1 MTTVLQS
8 NPNMYNTNY
17 DIVTDIKILGDLNN
31 KLFCTFTD
39 LEGLELLIEDI
50 KSKYDIIYNKLFV
63 LEIVGKDEY
72 VVTYN
77 VDQTNLNSIPDN
89 TILVHRKKESNTLYT
104 INALNELI
112 KKLNGGVVD
121 TNYKVD
127 WQHYR
132 NCILLT
138 QHNEQGGQKT
148 DYTTIFWRPTVGKQ
162 QIRIVPSTYDSS
174 NPFTELKFY
183 YGITNKVMISPANF
197 GDKDPIA
204 LFAGKLREGEYN
216 KENYV
221 LAKKLDAKNRVF
233 VPVVVRGEEDKGVR
247 LWQFGKTV
255 YEELLALAVDEE
267 IGDYTDIVN
276 GRDLT
281 VETVGP
287 ESTGT
292 PYNKS
297 SVRVRLKTSP
307 LSEDASLVEKWC
319 NEQPNPKDGL
329 FKRYSFDEMKSALEK
344 WLSPEDESEDE
355 IPAPVV
361 ESKPSKVPA
370 STFKSSTAPA
380 KLLLINSFKDGYFIL
395 NV

>member
-1 MTTVLQS
+1 MDLSKLKQKLDTLQS
-8 NPNMYNTNY
+8 KP
-17 DIVTDIKILGDLNN
+17 
-31 KLFCTFTD
+31 
-39 LEGLELLIEDI
+39 
-50 KSKYDIIYNKLFV
+50 
-63 LEIVGKDEY
+63 
-72 VVTYN
+72 
-77 VDQTNLNSIPDN
+77 
-89 TILVHRKKESNTLYT
+89 
-104 INALNELI
+104 
-112 KKLNGGVVD
+112 
-121 TNYKVD
+121 
-127 WQHYR
+127 
-132 NCILLT
+132 
-138 QHNEQGGQKT
+138 QGGQKT
-148 DYTTIFWRPTVGKQ
+148 DYTTIFWSPTVGKQ
-162 QIRIVPSTYDSS
+162 QIRIVPSAYDAS

-183 YGITNKVMISPANF
+183 YGITNKVMISPQNF
-197 GDKDPIA
+197 GEKDPIA

-247 LWQFGKTV
+247 LWQFGKLV

-344 WLSPEDESEDE
+344 WLSPEDESEDDV
-355 IPAPVV
+355 PAPVV
-361 ESKPSKVPA
+361 ESKPSNNFSLDTSKAKQSKVDEFDSLFESKEKKVDDLP
-370 STFKSSTAPA
+370 F
-380 KLLLINSFKDGYFIL
+380 
-395 NV
+395 

>member
-1 MTTVLQS
+1 MDLSMLKQKLDTLQS
-8 NPNMYNTNY
+8 KP
-17 DIVTDIKILGDLNN
+17 
-31 KLFCTFTD
+31 
-39 LEGLELLIEDI
+39 
-50 KSKYDIIYNKLFV
+50 
-63 LEIVGKDEY
+63 
-72 VVTYN
+72 
-77 VDQTNLNSIPDN
+77 
-89 TILVHRKKESNTLYT
+89 
-104 INALNELI
+104 
-112 KKLNGGVVD
+112 
-121 TNYKVD
+121 
-127 WQHYR
+127 
-132 NCILLT
+132 
-138 QHNEQGGQKT
+138 QGGQKT
-148 DYTTIFWRPTVGKQ
+148 DYSTIFWRPTVGKQ
-162 QIRIVPSTYDSS
+162 QIRIVPSAFDSS

-183 YGITNKVMISPANF
+183 YGITNKVMISPLNF
-197 GDKDPIA
+197 GEKDPIA

-216 KENYV
+216 KENYI

-319 NEQPNPKDGL
+319 NEQPNPKEGL

-344 WLSPEDESEDE
+344 WLSPEEDSEE
-355 IPAPVV
+355 PLAEPVV
-361 ESKPSKVPA
+361 ESKPASNFSLDTTKAKQSKVDEFDSLFDNKEDKTDDLP
-370 STFKSSTAPA
+370 F
-380 KLLLINSFKDGYFIL
+380 
-395 NV
+395 